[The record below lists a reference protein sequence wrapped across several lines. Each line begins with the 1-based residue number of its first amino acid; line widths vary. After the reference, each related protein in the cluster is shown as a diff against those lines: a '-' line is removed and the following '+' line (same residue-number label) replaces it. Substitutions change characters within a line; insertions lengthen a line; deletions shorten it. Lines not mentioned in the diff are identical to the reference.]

1 MSAPD
6 PLSSY
11 RQPLVTATGLLLGFT
26 LGFAATWVQT
36 DNPFGAIQAL
46 LVGASVMVGT
56 IAMIATLF
64 RILRHDYPRDDAG
77 AYYQR
82 TLKLFILGICITFAG
97 VFADLAITAITTNG
111 LAP

>member
-1 MSAPD
+1 MTYPD

-36 DNPFGAIQAL
+36 DNPFGTIQAM
-46 LVGASVMVGT
+46 LVGACVLAGT

-64 RILRHDYPRDDAG
+64 RILRHDYPRDNAD
-77 AYYQR
+77 AYYGR
-82 TLKLFILGICITFAG
+82 TLKLFILGICVTFLG
-97 VFADLAITAITTNG
+97 VFVDLAITAVTIGATG
-111 LAP
+111 P

>member
-1 MSAPD
+1 MGD

-11 RQPLVTATGLLLGFT
+11 RQPMVTATGLLLGFT

-36 DNPFGAIQAL
+36 DNPFGTIQAL
-46 LVGASVMVGT
+46 LVGSCVLAGT

-64 RILRHDYPRDDAG
+64 RILRHDYPRDEAG
-77 AYYQR
+77 AYYGR

-97 VFADLAITAITTNG
+97 VFIDLAITAITLG
-111 LAP
+111 GSASG